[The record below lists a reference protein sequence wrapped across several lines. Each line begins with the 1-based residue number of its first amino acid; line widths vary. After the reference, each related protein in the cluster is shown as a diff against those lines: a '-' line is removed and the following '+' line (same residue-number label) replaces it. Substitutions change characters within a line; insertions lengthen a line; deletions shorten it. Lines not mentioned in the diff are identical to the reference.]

1 MKNRSHRLSTSE
13 AHEDWVDGSWTV
25 DCVCGVNFDDGEE
38 MVNCDECGVWV
49 HTRCS
54 RYVKSEKSFAC
65 DKCKS
70 RKHDR
75 TGVGDDSEETE
86 VAEFLVELPT
96 KTLRMSNP
104 NPASASSR
112 KPARLWTDIPME
124 ERVHVQ
130 GVPGGDPGLF
140 SGIKMLSIYGP
151 ELWKA
156 TGYVPKNF
164 NFQYS
169 EFPCSSNGEVE
180 GKKED
185 FVKKRTE
192 GDANQGDD
200 DAGVLFSLAN
210 EGENILAAPNVDTVG
225 IKIPEGGG
233 CYEKVASRQRKKSD
247 YENPDFVCSEDNLID
262 RRSVQPILLNCG
274 KHKKETFGASKDQ
287 NVKKKARSNE
297 KGGDAMKRLVHASK
311 EDGRPQ
317 VKNGIECGRDV
328 LADQQSYGLGEC
340 AMNLANNGR
349 GLDASLGTDVSSDGI
364 SKKGNKEDHITVR
377 SVSLSDS
384 GNKGS
389 NLNSEGPPLKEEG
402 QDILQSCQDIGGGTG
417 AGISS
422 HDKDS
427 LVGEVTLAGPNAIE
441 SKNGQDSNIEEA
453 SSYRNKKL
461 KAEVDVDDFGSLPL
475 DRVKL
480 NTAKPD
486 SQRPESSDYVF
497 SENCRV
503 IISLGSEAV
512 DHRADV
518 GNKIPD
524 VAIITK
530 TDQSDDSLCNPY
542 QSKREPTG
550 SEASMGARK
559 GSSELAHTSEVA
571 KEMLKSIKE
580 VTTNSTPY
588 QSKVVVS
595 VGKSTTS
602 VSTLSKFSDNHLTP
616 TAQNHTIDSKKKDLS
631 ESTAETTKDNS
642 ANDLERDAGKCWR
655 PRKFVKESSRLNP
668 PSETSQLTKLSQ
680 TLDSKKISSD
690 SKEFTTHSS
699 SKVPLISKVKAAAG
713 SVECAHPPQADGATN
728 PQSKAAGSFV
738 PSKADK
744 FYHSGSHPS
753 SRGIVASVAAP
764 SSSNVPAALS
774 DEELAFLLHQ
784 ELNSSPRVPR
794 VPRMRHAGS
803 LPQLASPTATSMLM
817 KRTSSSGWKDHGMS
831 SRRKVKD
838 FSRDGSHH
846 SQETDNEAK
855 KMDRKPSSPE
865 SRRRDT
871 GCSLDRLSK
880 REINGGSDKGV
891 HSMKMRKVSSS
902 LSSSSN
908 AHGRDLSSSHPLSRN
923 SSDDD
928 PRMLGHPTNHTLPG
942 LIAEIMSEGKRMTY
956 EELCNAVLPHW
967 PHLRKHN
974 GERYA
979 YSSHSQAVLDCLRNR
994 SEWARL
1000 VDRGPKT
1007 SGSRKR
1013 RKLDT
1018 DSVSV
1023 ESEDNEDSRSKDA
1036 GSRSFESQ
1044 QEEFPKGKRKAR
1056 TRGRLALP
1064 GRGIVRGRR
1073 RADVVSDDE
1082 SESLS
1087 NSSEDSVSSEEEIQ
1101 GGGTPI
1107 VGNEAS
1113 ASSEEVQ

>member
-65 DKCKS
+65 DKCKN
-70 RKHDR
+70 RKHGI
-75 TGVGDDSEETE
+75 TVVGDDSEETE

-104 NPASASSR
+104 NPATASSR

-140 SGIKMLSIYGP
+140 SGMKMLSFLGP

-156 TGYVPKNF
+156 TGYVPKKF
-164 NFQYS
+164 NFPYS
-169 EFPCSSNGEVE
+169 EFPCTSNGEVE
-180 GKKED
+180 EKKAD
-185 FVKKRTE
+185 FVKKRNE
-192 GDANQGDD
+192 GDSNQGDD

-210 EGENILAAPNVDTVG
+210 EGEIVLPTPIVDTVG
-225 IKIPEGGG
+225 INTPEGGG
-233 CYEKVASRQRKKSD
+233 CHEKVAPRQRKKSE
-247 YENPDFVCSEDNLID
+247 YENPDFISSVNNLND

-274 KHKKETFGASKDQ
+274 KRKKETFGASKDQ
-287 NVKKKARSNE
+287 SVKKKARSNE
-297 KGGDAMKRLVHASK
+297 KGGDVKKRLVHASK
-311 EDGRPQ
+311 EDGRLQ
-317 VKNGIECGRDV
+317 VNNGIHFGRDV
-328 LADQQSYGLGEC
+328 LGDQQYYGLGEC
-340 AMNLANNGR
+340 ATNLASNGR

-364 SKKGNKEDHITVR
+364 SKRGNKEDHVAMR

-389 NLNSEGPPLKEEG
+389 DLNSVSPSVKEEG
-402 QDILQSCQDIGGGTG
+402 QDILQSCQDIRGTG
-417 AGISS
+417 VGISS
-422 HDKDS
+422 HNKDS
-427 LVGEVTLAGPNAIE
+427 LVGEVTIAGPNAKE

-453 SSYRNKKL
+453 SSCPNKKL

-480 NTAKPD
+480 NTAKPAN
-486 SQRPESSDYVF
+486 QRPESSDYVF
-497 SENCRV
+497 SENCKV
-503 IISLGSEAV
+503 IISPGSEAG
-512 DHRADV
+512 DHRADAV
-518 GNKIPD
+518 NKNPT

-530 TDQSDDSLCNPY
+530 TDQSDDSLCNAY

-550 SEASMGARK
+550 SEGSMGARK
-559 GSSELAHTSEVA
+559 RSSELAHSSEVA
-571 KEMLKSIKE
+571 KEILKSSKA
-580 VTTNSTPY
+580 VTTNPTPY
-588 QSKVVVS
+588 QRKVMVP

-602 VSTLSKFSDNHLTP
+602 VSTLSKFSDNHLTQ
-616 TAQNHTIDSKKKDLS
+616 TAQNDSKKKDLS

-642 ANDLERDAGKCWR
+642 ANDLERDAGKCGR
-655 PRKFVKESSRLNP
+655 PRKFVKESSRLNS
-668 PSETSQLTKLSQ
+668 PSETSQSAKLSH
-680 TLDSKKISSD
+680 TLDSKKIPSD
-690 SKEFTTHSS
+690 SKEFITHSF
-699 SKVPLISKVKAAAG
+699 SKVPLISKVKTTPG

-728 PQSKAAGSFV
+728 LQSKAAGSFV

-744 FYHSGSHPS
+744 IYHSGSHPS
-753 SRGIVASVAAP
+753 SRGNVASVAAP
-764 SSSNVPAALS
+764 SCSNVPAALS

-817 KRTSSSGWKDHGMS
+817 KRTSSSGGKDHGIS

-846 SQETDNEAK
+846 SQERDNEAK

-871 GCSLDRLSK
+871 GCSLDRLSRK
-880 REINGGSDKGV
+880 EINGGSDKGV

-902 LSSSSN
+902 LSSSSDV
-908 AHGRDLSSSHPLSRN
+908 HGRNVSSTYPSSRN
-923 SSDDD
+923 SSEDD
-928 PRMLGHPTNHTLPG
+928 PRMLGHPSNRTLPG

-967 PHLRKHN
+967 PYLRKHN

-1023 ESEDNEDSRSKDA
+1023 ESEDNEDSRGKDTGSK
-1036 GSRSFESQ
+1036 SVESQ

-1064 GRGIVRGRR
+1064 GRGIVRRRR

-1082 SESLS
+1082 SESFS
-1087 NSSEDSVSSEEEIQ
+1087 NSSEDSMSSEEEIQ
-1101 GGGTPI
+1101 GGGTSI

>member
-1 MKNRSHRLSTSE
+1 MKNRSHRLSISE

-70 RKHDR
+70 RKTVS

-140 SGIKMLSIYGP
+140 SGMKMLSIFGP

-156 TGYVPKNF
+156 TGYVPKKF

-169 EFPCSSNGEVE
+169 EFPCSSDGVAEE
-180 GKKED
+180 KKED
-185 FVKKRTE
+185 FITNRSEEDAKVRSE
-192 GDANQGDD
+192 EDANQGDKN
-200 DAGVLFSLAN
+200 AGVLFSLSK
-210 EGENILAAPNVDTVG
+210 EGGNTLSTPTVEPVG
-225 IKIPEGGG
+225 IKSPEGGD
-233 CYEKVASRQRKKSD
+233 CYEKVAPRQKKKSD
-247 YENPDFVCSEDNLID
+247 NGNPDFICSEDNLND
-262 RRSVQPILLNCG
+262 ERSVQPILLHCG
-274 KHKKETFGASKDQ
+274 KRKKETVDASNDQ
-287 NVKKKARSNE
+287 SAKKKARSNE
-297 KGGDAMKRLVHASK
+297 KEGDLKKRLAHASRQ
-311 EDGRPQ
+311 DGGLK
-317 VKNGIECGRDV
+317 VNNGIQCGRDV
-328 LADQQSYGLGEC
+328 IGDQQSYGLGEC
-340 AMNLANNGR
+340 ATNLESNGE
-349 GLDASLGTDVSSDGI
+349 GVDTSLGNDASSGGI
-364 SKKGNKEDHITVR
+364 LKKGNQEDHVPIR
-377 SVSLSDS
+377 SLSLSGS

-389 NLNSEGPPLKEEG
+389 DLNSGSPSLKEEV
-402 QDILQSCQDIGGGTG
+402 QDILQSCQDIGV
-417 AGISS
+417 GISS
-422 HDKDS
+422 HSKDS
-427 LVGEVTLAGPNAIE
+427 VLI
-441 SKNGQDSNIEEA
+441 S
-453 SSYRNKKL
+453 
-461 KAEVDVDDFGSLPL
+461 
-475 DRVKL
+475 
-480 NTAKPD
+480 AKPA
-486 SQRPESSDYVF
+486 SQRQESSDCVI
-497 SENCRV
+497 SENCKVV
-503 IISLGSEAV
+503 ISSVSEAG
-512 DHRADV
+512 DHRADA
-518 GNKIPD
+518 GNKKLN
-524 VAIITK
+524 VAITK

-550 SEASMGARK
+550 LDGSVGARK
-559 GSSELAHTSEVA
+559 RSSEPALTSDVA
-571 KEMLKSIKE
+571 KDMLKTSDAVSI
-580 VTTNSTPY
+580 NSRPY
-588 QSKVVVS
+588 QRKVVVS
-595 VGKSTTS
+595 VGKATTAAS
-602 VSTLSKFSDNHLTP
+602 NLSKFSDNHLSP
-616 TAQNHTIDSKKKDLS
+616 TAQNTIVSKKKDLT

-642 ANDLERDAGKCWR
+642 ANDSERDVGKCGR
-655 PRKFVKESSRLNP
+655 PRKFVKESSRLYST
-668 PSETSQLTKLSQ
+668 SETSQSIKPQ
-680 TLDSKKISSD
+680 NLDSKKLSSD
-690 SKEFTTHSS
+690 SKEVTNHSS
-699 SKVPLISKVKAAAG
+699 SKVPLASKVKASPG
-713 SVECAHPPQADGATN
+713 SEECSHPPQADGTTN
-728 PQSKAAGSFV
+728 LQSKAAGSSV
-738 PSKADK
+738 PTKSDRIC
-744 FYHSGSHPS
+744 HSGNHPS
-753 SRGIVASVAAP
+753 SRGNLASVAAP
-764 SSSNVPAALS
+764 SCSNVPAALS

-803 LPQLASPTATSMLM
+803 LPQIASPTATSMLM
-817 KRTSSSGWKDHGMS
+817 KRTSSIGGKDHGMS
-831 SRRKVKD
+831 SRRKVKE
-838 FSRDGSHH
+838 FSRDVSHR
-846 SQETDNEAK
+846 SQERDDEAK
-855 KMDRKPSSPE
+855 KMDRKPSSPK
-865 SRRRDT
+865 SRRRDA
-871 GCSLDRLSK
+871 GCSLDRLSR
-880 REINGGSDKGV
+880 REMNGGSDKGV
-891 HSMKMRKVSSS
+891 HSMTMRKVSSS
-902 LSSSSN
+902 LSSSSDAN
-908 AHGRDLSSSHPLSRN
+908 GRNVSSNHPSYRN

-928 PRMLGHPTNHTLPG
+928 PQMLGHPTNRTLPG

-1018 DSVSV
+1018 DSMSID
-1023 ESEDNEDSRSKDA
+1023 SEDNEDSRDKDPESK
-1036 GSRSFESQ
+1036 SFESQ

-1064 GRGIVRGRR
+1064 GRGIVRRRR

-1082 SESLS
+1082 SESFS
-1087 NSSEDSVSSEEEIQ
+1087 NSSEDSMSSEEEIQ
-1101 GGGTPI
+1101 GGGTSI

-1113 ASSEEVQ
+1113 ASSEEVR

>member
-13 AHEDWVDGSWTV
+13 ANEDWVDGSWTV

-70 RKHDR
+70 RKNG
-75 TGVGDDSEETE
+75 TSGVGDDSEETE

-112 KPARLWTDIPME
+112 KPARLLTDIPME

-140 SGIKMLSIYGP
+140 SGIKTLSIFGP

-156 TGYVPKNF
+156 TGYVPKKF

-169 EFPCSSNGEVE
+169 EFPSSSDGEVE
-180 GKKED
+180 EKKED
-185 FVKKRTE
+185 FVTKRSE
-192 GDANQGDD
+192 EDANQCDNN
-200 DAGVLFSLAN
+200 AGILLSLSK
-210 EGENILAAPNVDTVG
+210 EGENTLPTPIVDTVG
-225 IKIPEGGG
+225 IKSPERGV
-233 CYEKVASRQRKKSD
+233 CFEKVAPRQRNKSD
-247 YENPDFVCSEDNLID
+247 GENTDFICSEDNLNH
-262 RRSVQPILLNCG
+262 RRSVQPILLHCG
-274 KHKKETFGASKDQ
+274 KRKKEKSGASKDQ
-287 NVKKKARSNE
+287 SEKKKARSNE
-297 KGGDAMKRLVHASK
+297 KGGDVKKRVVRASK
-311 EDGRPQ
+311 EDEGLK
-317 VKNGIECGRDV
+317 VNNGAQCGRGV
-328 LADQQSYGLGEC
+328 LGDQQSYGLGEC
-340 AMNLANNGR
+340 ATNLASNGR
-349 GLDASLGTDVSSDGI
+349 VLDSFLGNEVSSDGI
-364 SKKGNKEDHITVR
+364 SKKGNKEFQVPVR

-384 GNKGS
+384 SNKDS
-389 NLNSEGPPLKEEG
+389 DLNSGSLSVKEEG
-402 QDILQSCQDIGGGTG
+402 QDIIQSCKDIGGGSG
-417 AGISS
+417 VGIST
-422 HDKDS
+422 HNKDS
-427 LVGEVTLAGPNAIE
+427 LVGNVTIAGPNAKE
-441 SKNGQDSNIEEA
+441 TKNGQDSNIEEA
-453 SSYRNKKL
+453 SSCPNKKL

-486 SQRPESSDYVF
+486 SHRPESSDFIF
-497 SENCRV
+497 SENCKV
-503 IISLGSEAV
+503 IISSGSEAA
-512 DHRADV
+512 DHRADAD
-518 GNKIPD
+518 NKNPN

-530 TDQSDDSLCNPY
+530 ADQSDDSLCNPY
-542 QSKREPTG
+542 HSKQEPTG
-550 SEASMGARK
+550 SEGSMGARK
-559 GSSELAHTSEVA
+559 RSSELAHTSEVS
-571 KEMLKSIKE
+571 KEMLKSSNA
-580 VTTNSTPY
+580 VTTNSTSY
-588 QSKVVVS
+588 QRKVVVS

-602 VSTLSKFSDNHLTP
+602 ASTLSKFSDNHLKP
-616 TAQNHTIDSKKKDLS
+616 TAQNPKKKDIS

-642 ANDLERDAGKCWR
+642 ANGLVRDAGKCGR
-655 PRKFVKESSRLNP
+655 PRKFVKESSRLNS
-668 PSETSQLTKLSQ
+668 PSEMSQSTKLSQ
-680 TLDSKKISSD
+680 TSDSKKIYSD
-690 SKEFTTHSS
+690 SKEFTLHSS
-699 SKVPLISKVKAAAG
+699 SKVPMISKVKTIPG
-713 SVECAHPPQADGATN
+713 SAECAHPAQADGSTN
-728 PQSKAAGSFV
+728 LQSKAAASFV

-744 FYHSGSHPS
+744 LYHSGSHPS
-753 SRGIVASVAAP
+753 SRGNLASVAAP
-764 SSSNVPAALS
+764 SPSNVPAALS

-794 VPRMRHAGS
+794 VPRIRHAGS

-817 KRTSSSGWKDHGMS
+817 KRTSSSGGKDHGMS

-846 SQETDNEAK
+846 SQERDNEAK

-871 GCSLDRLSK
+871 GCSLDRLSR
-880 REINGGSDKGV
+880 REINGGSDKAV

-902 LSSSSN
+902 LSSSSDAN
-908 AHGRDLSSSHPLSRN
+908 GRNVSTSHPSSRN

-928 PRMLGHPTNHTLPG
+928 PRILGHPTSRTLPG

-1018 DSVSV
+1018 DSVSID
-1023 ESEDNEDSRSKDA
+1023 SEDNEESRGKDA
-1036 GSRSFESQ
+1036 GSKSFDSQ
-1044 QEEFPKGKRKAR
+1044 QEDFPKGKRKAR
-1056 TRGRLALP
+1056 TRGRLALA
-1064 GRGIVRGRR
+1064 GRGIVRRRR

-1082 SESLS
+1082 SESFS
-1087 NSSEDSVSSEEEIQ
+1087 SSSEDSMSSEEEIQ
-1101 GGGTPI
+1101 GGGTSI

-1113 ASSEEVQ
+1113 ASSEEGQ